1 MKHSL
6 WAAVSAGALLLA
18 GCGSKTQDPA
28 ATDAPVAD
36 PTAADV
42 MATDGVDANASDG
55 QNFANT
61 AASSDAFEIATS
73 KLAAD
78 KAKSSKVKAFAQ
90 QMIKAHSDS
99 TAKLKKA
106 AAAASP
112 AITSSPDMTAMQQQT
127 LDQLGGVSGA
137 DFDTAYAKAQVEAH
151 QMTLDKLKAY
161 SASGSVPTLKSFAKE
176 ITPVVTKHLEMAKGL

>member
-61 AASSDAFEIATS
+61 AASSDAFEIAT
-73 KLAAD
+73 
-78 KAKSSKVKAFAQ
+78 SSKVKAFAQ